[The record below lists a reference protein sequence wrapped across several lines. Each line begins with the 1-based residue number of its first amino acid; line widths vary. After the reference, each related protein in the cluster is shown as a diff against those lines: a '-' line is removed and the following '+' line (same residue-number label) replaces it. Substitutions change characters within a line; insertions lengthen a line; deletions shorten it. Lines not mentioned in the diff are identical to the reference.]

1 MNFTTPLFL
10 QHTYM
15 NVFRPEWYDSSQMPK
30 PLGLCLGLLSVAVGQ
45 VFVLCYQYLRW
56 KGSKCTGKLVS
67 VQPNEYR
74 IYDYCEAAQE
84 HLSQPEGF
92 ALIGCY
98 LALSWML
105 HLMPESYYSFDGGVE
120 WDKVVACLLV
130 QDLLQYG
137 MHRAEHKVSKEFYRA
152 SHEPHH
158 RFTNPRLFDAFNG
171 SFADEGLSISTPEFF
186 IEAFR

>member
-1 MNFTTPLFL
+1 MIRNTKGTKLWDSTMGFSATLILWPLILSVPLFL

-15 NVFRPEWYDSSQMPK
+15 NVFRPEWYDYSQVPK
-30 PLGLCLGLLSVAVGQ
+30 PLGLCLGLLAVAVGQ

-98 LALSWML
+98 LALTWML
-105 HLMPESYYSFDGGVE
+105 HLS
-120 WDKVVACLLV
+120 LI
-130 QDLLQYG
+130 
-137 MHRAEHKVSKEFYRA
+137 H
-152 SHEPHH
+152 
-158 RFTNPRLFDAFNG
+158 
-171 SFADEGLSISTPEFF
+171 I
-186 IEAFR
+186 